1 MQLTDYDYICNMI
14 GSLSGIPVRIYK
26 EDAVVFYYSTV
37 NLVKDPVSI
46 SICVKP
52 YRSHTSP
59 ESNS

>member
-26 EDAVVFYYSTV
+26 EDTVVFYYSTV

-46 SICVKP
+46 
-52 YRSHTSP
+52 Y
-59 ESNS
+59 